1 MPLKRIHGYSLLL
14 ILLVVG
20 LLSTPDLLAQET
32 KILRGELSGT
42 ITDTT
47 GARVPAVEISAEH
60 VLTNFVRTHITDDTG
75 FYVLS
80 GLPIGDYELSA
91 QLAGFR
97 EYRHTLT
104 LGGGDRKTV
113 NIQLEVG
120 EVTDTI
126 EVIDTAPIIQMSDAT
141 IGENLSSETLET
153 VPVNGRD
160 FGMLLLLQPGAM
172 VMPNHWGQPG
182 RASDPGAPMGLSY
195 NGAHDNWGSTN
206 ITLDGVDVTQ
216 VGSGLMSS
224 NSISV
229 EAIQEV
235 AIDTT
240 NLSAEVGRSAG
251 GKVVFISKSGTNEF
265 HGSLFEYSR
274 PRFAQANEFLS
285 NAAGD
290 KLGESS
296 RHQYGG
302 SIGGPFIKDKLF
314 GFYTF
319 ERIDAAIPSTFQ
331 FPAPSA
337 AFKATLAPQL
347 RKYFDLVP
355 LPNTLNEQEP
365 RIGPVNL
372 TGTFNQD
379 NRIHMPRVDV
389 SLGNHT
395 AFFRWNR
402 VRLTKSNGATLGGY
416 PDFPLTNQNWQDNT
430 TVSWNSMITPTL
442 INEVGYGRATYSG
455 LNNSFSGITE
465 FIDPAKGDA
474 FGRLNVLQ
482 EQLLPGAY
490 PHKADTAN
498 QAAAHFLHDNLR
510 WVKGSHQ
517 ISVGGEFRRVLAM
530 NGFDF
535 WPDYAYET
543 LDDLAANSVQT
554 ATNRWG
560 DAPFPFGPHITH
572 NGGAYVQ
579 DDWKVS
585 PRLTLNVGF
594 RWDWEG
600 AIYNRADPPN
610 GHLSFLKRDPSGEC
624 STCPNGQSFGH
635 LLNCT
640 ICTPGDFIIPGTN
653 IHDAANDHLFTRV
666 GQKLRNGDMNNLSPR
681 IGMAYDLTGDG
692 TTVLRGGYAVMFLG
706 TTPGS
711 HGGSRTGANSV
722 TPVTIARDDV
732 PSLTFPFTFK
742 GALPAPGSRI
752 AFGFYDH
759 GLEMGHAKQYN
770 VSLQRQ
776 LPADIALQVA
786 YVGNKYVSM
795 SSLSGPYRPNP
806 FIPDA
811 SHPSGG
817 DTVDPCCNVHLWS
830 TPGPGRYDSLQV
842 TFRKA
847 MSKGIQ
853 VAAYYTWSHSLHQWG
868 RTQWGE
874 FRWRPTQ
881 EIIDRT
887 NPGFRYPDGL
897 VGTTYAKSSGIAD
910 IRHNFISHWLW
921 NIPFSSSGGFADR
934 VLGGW
939 QVSGI
944 VSKRSGMTGLN
955 GWANSGKQNRYRSNS
970 LPNIAPGARTTS
982 GYIGNDR
989 AFLNTS
995 AFSVPGIDPAFAA
1008 FDKILLGNAENRPF
1022 KGPPAVTMD
1031 LSILKQTTIY
1041 ENHRVEFR
1049 AEIFNIFNHMV
1060 WDRLVGSLSSARFG
1074 FPQETLGSR
1083 QISFGIRYV
1092 F

>member
-1 MPLKRIHGYSLLL
+1 MPLNRMNTYSLLVT
-14 ILLVVG
+14 LLVFG
-20 LLSTPDLLAQET
+20 LVFLPALSGQET
-32 KILRGELSGT
+32 KILRGEISGT
-42 ITDTT
+42 ITDTSE
-47 GARVPAVEISAEH
+47 ARVPGVEVTARH
-60 VLTNFVRTHITDDTG
+60 VLTNFARIHITDHTG
-75 FYVLS
+75 FFVLT

-91 QLAGFR
+91 QLSGFR

-113 NIQLEVG
+113 NIELQVG
-120 EVTDTI
+120 EITDTI
-126 EVIDTAPIIQMSDAT
+126 EVIDTAPIIQMADAT
-141 IGENLSSETLET
+141 IGENLSEETLET

-206 ITLDGVDVTQ
+206 ITLDGVDITR
-216 VGSGLMSS
+216 VGEGLMAS

-302 SIGGPFIKDKLF
+302 SIGGPIIKDKLF

-319 ERIDAAIPSTFQ
+319 ERIDASIPSTFQ
-331 FPAPSA
+331 FPALTA
-337 AFKATLAPQL
+337 DFKATLAPQI
-347 RKYFDLVP
+347 RQIFDLVP
-355 LPNTLNEQEP
+355 LPDSVNP
-365 RIGPVNL
+365 GGRVGPANI

-379 NRIHMPRVDV
+379 NRIHMPRVDL

-402 VRLTKSNGATLGGY
+402 VRLTKSNGAVLGGY
-416 PDFPLTNQNWQDNT
+416 PEYPLENRNWMDNT
-430 TVSWNSMITPTL
+430 TVSWNYMITPTL
-442 INEVGYGRATYSG
+442 INEVGYGRATFSQ
-455 LNNSFSGITE
+455 LNNTFSGIE
-465 FIDPAKGDA
+465 QFIDPTRGDP
-474 FGRLNVLQ
+474 FGRIKLVS
-482 EQLLPGAY
+482 EQTLIGTY
-490 PHKADTAN
+490 PHKGDTAN
-498 QAAAHFLHDNLR
+498 QAHGHYIHDNLR

-517 ISVGGEFRRVLAM
+517 LSFGGEFRRVLTM

-535 WPDYAYET
+535 WPDYHYET
-543 LDDLAANSVQT
+543 LDDLAANSVHT

-560 DAPFPFGPHITH
+560 DAPFPFGPNITH
-572 NGGAYVQ
+572 NGGMYVQ

-585 PRLTLNVGF
+585 PRLTLNLGL

-600 AIYNRADPPN
+600 DIYNNEDPPN
-610 GHLSFLKRDPSGEC
+610 GHLSFLKRTPGGDCPS
-624 STCPNGQSFGH
+624 CPNGKSFGH

-640 ICTPGDFIIPGTN
+640 VCTPGDFILPNTN

-666 GQKLRNGDMNNLSPR
+666 GQKVRNGDRDNVSPR
-681 IGMAYDLTGDG
+681 VGIAYDLTGDG
-692 TTVLRGGYAVMFLG
+692 STVLRGGFAIAYLG
-706 TTPGS
+706 STPGS

-732 PSLTFPFTFK
+732 PGLTYPFTFK

-752 AFGFYDH
+752 AFGFYQH
-759 GLEMGHAKQYN
+759 LLEMGHAKQYN
-770 VSLQRQ
+770 VSIQRQ

-786 YVGNKYVSM
+786 YVGNKYESM

-811 SHPSGG
+811 DAPGG
-817 DTVDPCCNVHLWS
+817 GSTVDPCCNVHLWS

-847 MSKGIQ
+847 MSKGLQ
-853 VAAYYTWSHSLHQWG
+853 FSAYYTWGHSLHQWA

-874 FRWRPTQ
+874 FFWRPTR
-881 EIIDRT
+881 EIIDAT
-887 NPGFRYPDGL
+887 NPGYTYPDGII
-897 VGTTYAKSSGIAD
+897 GTTYAKSSGIAD
-910 IRHNFISHWLW
+910 IRQNFISHWLW
-921 NIPFSSSGGFADR
+921 NIPFPGGGSGLADR
-934 VLGGW
+934 IVRGW

-944 VSKRSGMTGLN
+944 VGARSGLTGLN
-955 GWANSGKQNRYRSNS
+955 GWANSGRQNRYRGSS
-970 LPNIAPGARTTS
+970 LPNLAPGAETTT

-989 AFLNTS
+989 PWVNVS
-995 AFSVPGIDPAFAA
+995 AFSIPGPDPEFPG
-1008 FDKILLGNAENRPF
+1008 KVLLGYAENRPM
-1022 KGPPAVTMD
+1022 KGPPALTAD
-1031 LSILKQTTIY
+1031 LSVLKQTTIY

-1049 AEIFNIFNHMV
+1049 AEIFNLFNHMV
-1060 WDRLVGSLSSARFG
+1060 WDRINGSMSSARFG